1 MEKAVHKKATTAG
14 KAREPQG
21 RREGNARPLKGLKPG
36 EQEQTDKPGETQSAE
51 NARFGQRF
59 EVIIVRMIDDLSIIK
74 SFIERIDGL
83 ERAETRAEYWMAEK
97 DAPSSMAHGGALV
110 FVNFKRLQ
118 AAETRQ
124 KLIYAEPGD
133 QRNGGNEDYA
143 AGEKMPRTGALQKNN
158 RNQEKKFDAKTD
170 DASARSGKEE

>member
-1 MEKAVHKKATTAG
+1 M
-14 KAREPQG
+14 
-21 RREGNARPLKGLKPG
+21 
-36 EQEQTDKPGETQSAE
+36 
-51 NARFGQRF
+51 
-59 EVIIVRMIDDLSIIK
+59 RMIDGLSVIK

-83 ERAETRAEYWMAEK
+83 ERAKTRAENWMVQK

-110 FVNFKRLQ
+110 FVNFERLQ

-124 KLIYAEPGD
+124 NLIYAEPGNERD
-133 QRNGGNEDYA
+133 GGNEDYA

-170 DASARSGKEE
+170 DSSARSGKESDLGAGLLSGSVCG